1 MCKLVKTIAK
11 TADIVTNFQSYTKGI
26 VMTTATSLDAYRSHE
41 LNLYMKTSSGD
52 TLALNFQ
59 NEQSL
64 SLNEKKSGNSK
75 EQSFSFSSMQAFSFN
90 IESNGISEQD
100 QKEITAFMKKAQPYI
115 DKFMKE
121 LQKQNQ
127 TSPINKVAS
136 DVSKLIGNLK
146 NSDENVKN
154 HAKKGVVDLF
164 DNAVKEM
171 KTTEKMIDE
180 AQKLMQKIIDG
191 FDKLFEPLYA

>member
-1 MCKLVKTIAK
+1 LCKLVKTIAK

>member
-1 MCKLVKTIAK
+1 MI
-11 TADIVTNFQSYTKGI
+11 TA
-26 VMTTATSLDAYRSHE
+26 ASLDAYRSHE
-41 LNLYMKTSSGD
+41 LSIQMKTSSGD
-52 TLALNFQ
+52 ALSLNFE
-59 NEQSL
+59 NTQSL
-64 SLNEKKSGNSK
+64 SLSEKTAAGSK

-100 QKEITAFMKKAQPYI
+100 QKEIDAFMKKAQPYI

-121 LQKQNQ
+121 LEEQNQ

-136 DVSKLIGNLK
+136 DVTKLIGNLK

-154 HAKKGVVDLF
+154 SAKKGVVDLF
-164 DNAVKEM
+164 DNAVQNVKSHQEM
-171 KTTEKMIDE
+171 LDE

-191 FDKLFEPLYA
+191 FDKMFEPIYA